1 MYCRARTAPCTLIDQ
16 CRELLHTA
24 VLPRHCIRAESHA
37 SSTTGTRARN
47 SEPALGRVSADAHA
61 IAGGGPP
68 SVGRGQDRDNR
79 LPSCAESGQRR
90 ESSSY
95 PRNTRTPARPGFCVF
110 SGAIARR
117 FDAYEVCAPSQE
129 KVGLLHP
136 GRYARAFLSS
146 FAIGNT
152 APRIVPALTRWPSPA
167 PWPTPRAICLPCRRS
182 DSSQCRRRSRF
193 PAPRAALGLRH
204 HR

>member
-1 MYCRARTAPCTLIDQ
+1 MHTHRSMSRTSSYRRAPAP
-16 CRELLHTA
+16 LHSRGIA
-24 VLPRHCIRAESHA
+24 CEFHHWNSCAE
-37 SSTTGTRARN
+37 
-47 SEPALGRVSADAHA
+47 SEPALCRLSADAHA
-61 IAGGGPP
+61 IAGGGPL

-79 LPSCAESGQRR
+79 LPFCAESGQRR
-90 ESSSY
+90 ENFVISEKHQ
-95 PRNTRTPARPGFCVF
+95 NPGEAGALCF

-117 FDAYEVCAPSQE
+117 FAPARSARVRKRKAGHRTFGQ
-129 KVGLLHP
+129 
-136 GRYARAFLSS
+136 YARAFLSS

-182 DSSQCRRRSRF
+182 DSSQCRHRSRF
-193 PAPRAALGLRH
+193 PAPRVALGLRH